1 MLALMLLLPTLC
13 VCENVKCPLAII
25 MSIKKSQMTV
35 SGWFDFD
42 GIHVREGRHGQNDH
56 LSIEFLHYTCL

>member
-25 MSIKKSQMTV
+25 MPIKISQMTV
-35 SGWFDFD
+35 IGWFDVD
-42 GIHVREGRHGQNDH
+42 GIHVREGKNDH
-56 LSIEFLHYTCL
+56 LSIEFLHYKCK